1 MFKNN
6 TSGKSE
12 IQFDTNSID
21 RIAEGT
27 HLEGKLQSSKGMRID
42 GTVIGS
48 IVCEGKVVIGPKGLV
63 EGDLDCTQADIEGT
77 IKGNVKVKDLL
88 ELKASAIL
96 EGEIFTGKLA
106 IEPGATF
113 TGNCSMGGVL
123 KGMNK
128 PENKNQKN
136 LVVEK
141 TA

>member
-1 MFKNN
+1 MFKNTQN
-6 TSGKSE
+6 NKSDM
-12 IQFDTNSID
+12 QFDTNSID

-27 HLEGKLQSSKGMRID
+27 QLEGTLKSSKGMRID
-42 GTVIGS
+42 GTVLGS
-48 IVCEGKVVIGPKGLV
+48 VECEGKVVIGPKGIV
-63 EGDLDCTQADIEGT
+63 EGDLDCTQADVEGT
-77 IKGNVKVKDLL
+77 IKGNIRVKDLL
-88 ELKASAIL
+88 ELKASAVL

-106 IEPGATF
+106 IEPGASF

-128 PENKNQKN
+128 QENKNTKN